1 VYKSGRLR
9 TLFFDDSFIPLLDS
23 AYAEVRTVHRIK
35 SCSEPQTPTAYS
47 VIHQFNSSCELYEH
61 SIGLRHALIHHYEYQ
76 QSTIKTASGYL
87 QASDYSTTHT
97 DPCENTNTEVDK
109 VTIEGTPTIIYVETT
124 QQPRDIFKVFSK
136 STTVFNTSGQM
147 LL

>member
-1 VYKSGRLR
+1 VYELGRLR
-9 TLFFDDSFIPLLDS
+9 TLFFDSSFII
-23 AYAEVRTVHRIK
+23 HRIK

-47 VIHQFNSSCELYEH
+47 VIHRFNSNYELHEQ
-61 SIGLRHALIHHYEYQ
+61 SIGFRHALIHHREYQ

-87 QASDYSTTHT
+87 HTSDYSTTHT
-97 DPCENTNTEVDK
+97 DSCENTNTEIEK
-109 VTIEGTPTIIYVETT
+109 VTIQDTPTIIYVETT
-124 QQPRDIFKVFSK
+124 QQPRDYIFKVFCQ